1 MSSGFHIIIY
11 THSYRHARF
20 VKLVIVPEEAEIIK
34 RIYREYLEGASL
46 LEIGRGLEADGIL
59 TAVNKPKWR
68 PETIK
73 KILQNEKYIGDALL
87 QKTYTVDFL
96 TKKRVVNN
104 GHVPQYY
111 LEGCHEAIIP
121 RDLYMQVQEEIARR
135 ANLKTGKADGGKRI
149 YSSKYALSSIV
160 FCGECGDIYRRIHWN
175 NRGKKS
181 VVWRCVGRLDDKE
194 SDCGSATILE
204 EDLQGA
210 VLQAINQMIS
220 DGSGFAEVLEHNIA
234 TVLGVAFD
242 RDTAEIDSQLVE
254 LQEQIVT
261 AANRKEDYNALVD
274 EILRLREERQSVQEY
289 NANRQGR
296 RQRIAEMTE
305 YDDKLVRQL
314 VERVD
319 VLGEKITVGFK
330 SGLEIEVE

>member
-1 MSSGFHIIIY
+1 
-11 THSYRHARF
+11 
-20 VKLVIVPEEAEIIK
+20 
-34 RIYREYLEGASL
+34 
-46 LEIGRGLEADGIL
+46 
-59 TAVNKPKWR
+59 
-68 PETIK
+68 
-73 KILQNEKYIGDALL
+73 
-87 QKTYTVDFL
+87 
-96 TKKRVVNN
+96 
-104 GHVPQYY
+104 
-111 LEGCHEAIIP
+111 
-121 RDLYMQVQEEIARR
+121 MQVQEEIARR

-181 VVWRCVGRLDDKE
+181 VVWRCVGRLNDKE

-204 EDLQGA
+204 
-210 VLQAINQMIS
+210 
-220 DGSGFAEVLEHNIA
+220 
-234 TVLGVAFD
+234 
-242 RDTAEIDSQLVE
+242 DTAEIDSQLVE

-296 RQRIAEMTE
+296 RQRIVEMTAFLNEQTCEMTE

-319 VLGEKITVGFK
+319 VLGEKMTVAFK